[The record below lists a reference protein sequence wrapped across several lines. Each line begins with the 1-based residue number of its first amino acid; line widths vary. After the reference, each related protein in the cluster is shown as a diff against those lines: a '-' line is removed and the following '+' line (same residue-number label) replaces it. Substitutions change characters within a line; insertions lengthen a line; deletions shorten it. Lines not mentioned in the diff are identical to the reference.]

1 MGSADPSET
10 GTTVGRGRRPGSV
23 IALDLI
29 GLFGLE
35 LIAIGTWL
43 LISGPMGFRPE
54 RVVAGIASQLPT
66 TLPAAILVLG
76 ASALNLAAGA
86 VLARLARR
94 TAFPSL
100 GETIL
105 AAFVGAVLF
114 DTALLYGLGG
124 LGLFRWPVVLAAHLA
139 ILAAGSRVR
148 PVLAFPL
155 AVRVGPFSLFWAF
168 IVVAWSGAIV
178 LQLASPVVPFLDVLP
193 NHVATVEH
201 LRTFGSW
208 TELTTTASPIYGPS
222 RTFLGY
228 TALLGTI
235 ATLTGLPAGLTASA
249 FILPGTVLIA
259 LGIHRLGTAC
269 GGPTTGRWALLTFTL
284 TASFAR
290 LADDR
295 ATVLVL
301 PLVAW
306 TLATVA
312 ERLHDDAST
321 RADSIGDGLLLGA
334 GLGAAIL
341 VHPVVGA
348 LTVATV
354 GLLVL
359 ARPARVGAIGIPG
372 MVVGAI
378 IGLPQLATMVGVA
391 LPSVLGLA
399 TFPLAAVGGFALE
412 RVHAVRDG
420 LVLLG
425 RLAVVAAVGV
435 ALAMAPSQGVAAVE
449 ALGGVVVTL
458 PILAT
463 VTVIGL
469 LFAVRSVAAPVAL
482 AALAVGAIV
491 AVVVDRIPGESLLV
505 QAIHYELPKTLQY
518 WIPVFLALTAAL
530 ALDALWSLAKVALPV
545 RAALIAAVLLVAVL
559 PLRPAPIDLL
569 YLGEHRIS
577 ETLAIDLRYTDRGY
591 WVGYPDTR
599 TLVRPDQQALL
610 DVLRAEIAAGRLGAP
625 TPVLHVAVSF
635 QQWDSTPLGVF
646 DGVTETML
654 SPDATT
660 NIHTVGGRL
669 RPLDDLDRALASRL
683 YPYVVLEPANLAG
696 GERDRIVAAGYRSI
710 FANSRGEV
718 FVAGG

>member
-1 MGSADPSET
+1 
-10 GTTVGRGRRPGSV
+10 V

-35 LIAIGTWL
+35 LIAIGLWL
-43 LISGPMGFRPE
+43 LISGPMGFRPDG
-54 RVVAGIASQLPT
+54 VVAGIASQLPT
-66 TLPAAILVLG
+66 TLPAAVLVLG

-94 TAFPSL
+94 AAFPSL
-100 GETIL
+100 AETIL

-114 DTALLYGLGG
+114 DIALLYGLGG
-124 LGLFRWPVVLAAHLA
+124 LALFRWPVVLAAHLV
-139 ILAAGSRVR
+139 ILAVGWRVR
-148 PVLAFPL
+148 PLLAFPL
-155 AVRVGPFSLFWAF
+155 AVRLGPVSIFWAF
-168 IVVAWSGAIV
+168 IVVAWSGAFV
-178 LQLASPVVPFLDVLP
+178 LQLGSPVVPFLDVLP
-193 NHVATVEH
+193 NHVASVEH
-201 LRTFGSW
+201 LRVFGSW

-235 ATLTGLPAGLTASA
+235 ATLSGLPAALAVSA
-249 FILPGTVLIA
+249 FILPGTLLIA
-259 LGIHRLGTAC
+259 VGIHRLATVL

-306 TLATVA
+306 VLATVA
-312 ERLHDDAST
+312 ERLRDDAKT
-321 RADSIGDGLLLGA
+321 MADRTGDGLLLGA

-354 GLLVL
+354 GIVVLV
-359 ARPARVGAIGIPG
+359 RPGRVGAIGIPG
-372 MVVGAI
+372 MAVGAI
-378 IGLPQLATMVGVA
+378 IGLPQLATMVGLA

-399 TFPLAAVGGFALE
+399 TLPLAAVGGFALE
-412 RVHAVRDG
+412 RVGPLRVA

-425 RLAVVAAVGV
+425 RIAAVGAIGV
-435 ALAMAPSQGVAAVE
+435 GLVIALSNAVQAVE
-449 ALGGVVVTL
+449 SLGAIVLSL
-458 PILAT
+458 PVLAT
-463 VTVIGL
+463 LTVIGL
-469 LFAVRSVAAPVAL
+469 LFAARAVAAPVAL
-482 AALAVGAIV
+482 AALALGAII
-491 AVVVDRIPGESLLV
+491 AVVVDRIPGQSLLV
-505 QAIHYELPKTLQY
+505 QAIQYELPKTLQY

-530 ALDALWSLAKVALPV
+530 ALDALWNLTRVALAV
-545 RAALIAAVLLVAVL
+545 RAALVAAAVLVVVL

-569 YLGEHRIS
+569 YLGEHRLS
-577 ETLAIDLRYTDRGY
+577 ETLAIELRYADRGY
-591 WVGYPDTR
+591 WIGYPDTR
-599 TLVRPDQQALL
+599 TIVRPDQQALL
-610 DVLRAEIAAGRLGAP
+610 DALRAEIAAGRLGPA
-625 TPVLHVAVSF
+625 TPVLHIAVSF
-635 QQWDSTPLGVF
+635 QQWASTPLGVF
-646 DGVTETML
+646 AGVTETML

-669 RPLDDLDRALASRL
+669 RPLGDLDKALAGGR
-683 YPYVVLEPANLAG
+683 YRYVVLEPANLAG

-710 FANSRGEV
+710 FANARGEV
-718 FVAGG
+718 FVAGV

>member
-1 MGSADPSET
+1 MGSGDPRDT
-10 GTTVGRGRRPGSV
+10 GTTVRPGRRPGSAT
-23 IALDLI
+23 ALDLI
-29 GLFGLE
+29 GLIGLE
-35 LIAIGTWL
+35 VIAIGLWL
-43 LISGPMGFRPE
+43 LISTPLGFRPE

-94 TAFPSL
+94 AAFPSL
-100 GETIL
+100 GETLL

-114 DTALLYGLGG
+114 DIALLYGLGG

-139 ILAAGSRVR
+139 IIAVGWRAR
-148 PVLAFPL
+148 PLLAFPL
-155 AVRVGPFSLFWAF
+155 AVRVGTPSLFWVF
-168 IVVAWSGAIV
+168 IAVAWSGAV
-178 LQLASPVVPFLDVLP
+178 LLQLASPVVPFLDVLP

-208 TELTTTASPIYGPS
+208 TELTSTASPIYGPS

-235 ATLTGLPAGLTASA
+235 ATLTGLPAGLAASA
-249 FILPGTVLIA
+249 FILPGTILIA
-259 LGIHRLGTAC
+259 VGIFRLATTL
-269 GGPTTGRWALLTFTL
+269 GGPSTGRWALLTFTL
-284 TASFAR
+284 TVSFAR

-312 ERLHDDAST
+312 ERLREDATT
-321 RADSIGDGLLLGA
+321 RAERSGDGFLIGA

-359 ARPARVGAIGIPG
+359 ARPVRLGAIGIPG
-372 MVVGAI
+372 MVVGSV
-378 IGLPQLATMVGVA
+378 IGLPQLATMVGLG
-391 LPSVLGLA
+391 LPSVLGLCS
-399 TFPLAAVGGFALE
+399 FPLAAIGGFALE
-412 RVHAVRDG
+412 RARRLRDA

-425 RLAVVAAVGV
+425 RIAIVVAIAVAIV
-435 ALAMAPSQGVAAVE
+435 MAPSQGVQAIE
-449 ALGGVVVTL
+449 SIGLIALTS
-458 PILAT
+458 PILVT

-469 LFAVRSVAAPVAL
+469 LIATRAVAAPVAL
-482 AALAVGAIV
+482 AALGVGAIV
-491 AVVVDRIPGESLLV
+491 AIVVDLIPGQSLLV
-505 QAIHYELPKTLQY
+505 QAIHFELPKTIQY

-530 ALDALWSLAKVALPV
+530 ALDALWNATKVLLAVRVALV
-545 RAALIAAVLLVAVL
+545 AAVLFVVVL

-569 YLGEHRIS
+569 YLGEHRVS
-577 ETLAIDLRYTDRGY
+577 ETLAIDLRYADRGY
-591 WVGYPDTR
+591 WLGYPDTR
-599 TLVRPDQQALL
+599 TIVRPDQQALL
-610 DVLRAEIAAGRLGAP
+610 DVLRAEITAGRLGAA

-635 QQWDSTPLGVF
+635 QQWASTPLGVF

-669 RPLDDLDRALASRL
+669 QPLDDLDSALASRL
-683 YPYVVLEPANLAG
+683 YRYVVLEPADLAG
-696 GERDRIVAAGYRSI
+696 DERDRIVAAGYRSI

-718 FVAGG
+718 FVAGD

>member
-1 MGSADPSET
+1 
-10 GTTVGRGRRPGSV
+10 V

-29 GLFGLE
+29 GLFGLG
-35 LIAIGTWL
+35 LIAIGLWL
-43 LISGPMGFRPE
+43 LISGPMGFRPDG
-54 RVVAGIASQLPT
+54 VVAGIASQLPT

-86 VLARLARR
+86 VLARLARHA
-94 TAFPSL
+94 AFPSL
-100 GETIL
+100 AETIL

-114 DTALLYGLGG
+114 DIALLYGLGG
-124 LGLFRWPVVLAAHLA
+124 LALFRWPVVLAAHLV
-139 ILAAGSRVR
+139 ILAVGWRVR
-148 PVLAFPL
+148 PLLAFPF
-155 AVRVGPFSLFWAF
+155 AVRPGPVSIFWAF
-168 IVVAWSGAIV
+168 IVVAWSGAFV
-178 LQLASPVVPFLDVLP
+178 LQLGSPVVPFLDVLP

-201 LRTFGSW
+201 LRAFGSW
-208 TELTTTASPIYGPS
+208 TDLTTTASPIYGPS

-228 TALLGTI
+228 TASLGTI
-235 ATLTGLPAGLTASA
+235 AALTGLPAGLAVSA
-249 FILPGTVLIA
+249 FILPGTLLIA
-259 LGIHRLGTAC
+259 VGIHRLATAL

-306 TLATVA
+306 ALATVA
-312 ERLHDDAST
+312 ERLRDDPKT
-321 RADSIGDGLLLGA
+321 TADRTGVGFLLGA

-354 GLLVL
+354 GILVL
-359 ARPARVGAIGIPG
+359 VRPGRVGAIGIPG
-372 MVVGAI
+372 MAVGAI
-378 IGLPQLATMVGVA
+378 IGLPQLATMVGLA

-399 TFPLAAVGGFALE
+399 TLPLAAVGGFALE
-412 RVHAVRDG
+412 RVGPLRVA

-425 RLAVVAAVGV
+425 RIAVVAAIGIGLV
-435 ALAMAPSQGVAAVE
+435 MAPSHGAQAVE
-449 ALGGVVVTL
+449 SIGAIVLSL
-458 PILAT
+458 PVLAT
-463 VTVIGL
+463 LTVIGL
-469 LFAVRSVAAPVAL
+469 LFAARAVAAPVAL

-491 AVVVDRIPGESLLV
+491 AVVVDWIPGQSLLV
-505 QAIHYELPKTLQY
+505 QAIQYELPKTLQY

-530 ALDALWSLAKVALPV
+530 ALDALWNLTRVALAV
-545 RAALIAAVLLVAVL
+545 RAALVAAVVLVAVL

-569 YLGEHRIS
+569 YLGEHRLS
-577 ETLAIDLRYTDRGY
+577 ETLAIDLRYADRGY
-591 WVGYPDTR
+591 WIGYPDTR
-599 TLVRPDQQALL
+599 TIVRPDQQALL
-610 DVLRAEIAAGRLGAP
+610 DALRAEIVAGRLGPA

-635 QQWDSTPLGVF
+635 QQWASTPLGVF
-646 DGVTETML
+646 AGVTETML

-669 RPLDDLDRALASRL
+669 RPLDDLDAALAGGL
-683 YPYVVLEPANLAG
+683 YRYVVLEPANLAG

-710 FANSRGEV
+710 FANARGEV
-718 FVAGG
+718 FVAGV